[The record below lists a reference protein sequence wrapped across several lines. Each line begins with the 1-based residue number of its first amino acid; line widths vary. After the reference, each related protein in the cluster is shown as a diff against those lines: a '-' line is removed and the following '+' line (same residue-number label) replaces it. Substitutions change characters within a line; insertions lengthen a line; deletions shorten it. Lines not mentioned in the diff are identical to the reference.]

1 MKISS
6 EDVKDT
12 ALATVKGT
20 ISSIPIVGGLFAEYI
35 GLAQDK
41 IADKRMAQ
49 WMGMVEEKL
58 QKLHDKF
65 DELTEDEL
73 FFSTIQIATV
83 NAMRSYQEEKRML
96 FANAIY
102 NTARLDLN
110 DDKKLLFLSL
120 LDRYT
125 LAGIRLL
132 QYYSQS
138 HYHEN
143 DFVRHGGMM
152 TTYSI
157 SGTEHPMKSILKNN
171 PEFQNDSAYVKTLS
185 EQLISDG
192 LISLIDFN
200 MPESPEQARRKRT
213 TTFGDEFLSFITI
226 DE

>member
-1 MKISS
+1 MKISN

-20 ISSIPIVGGLFAEYI
+20 VSSIPIVGGLFAEYI

-49 WMGMVEEKL
+49 WMDMVEEKL

-65 DELTEDEL
+65 DELAEDEL

-83 NAMRSYQEEKRML
+83 NAMRSYQAEKRML

-102 NTARLDLN
+102 NTALLDLN
-110 DDKKLLFLSL
+110 EDKKLLFLSL

-125 LAGIRLL
+125 LAGIKLL
-132 QYYSQS
+132 RYYSQN
-138 HYHEN
+138 HYH
-143 DFVRHGGMM
+143 DRQGGMV
-152 TTYSI
+152 TTRSI
-157 SGTEHPMKSILKNN
+157 GGTEYPTKSILKDN
-171 PEFQNDSAYVKTLS
+171 PEFENDSAYLKTLS

-192 LISLIDFN
+192 LISPIDFN
-200 MPESPEQARRKRT
+200 IPESPQQARRKRT
-213 TTFGDEFLSFITI
+213 TKFGDEFLAFITVN
-226 DE
+226 D